1 MTLRMATP
9 PLSGG
14 SKKTMIDEKSVDIDT
29 LSKKIAEKIVLIMTE
44 LDLIIPKHFTIEK

>member
-14 SKKTMIDEKSVDIDT
+14 SNQTMVDGMSKDIDT
-29 LSKKIAEKIVLIMTE
+29 LSEAFDGKIVQIKTKLN
-44 LDLIIPKHFTIEK
+44 